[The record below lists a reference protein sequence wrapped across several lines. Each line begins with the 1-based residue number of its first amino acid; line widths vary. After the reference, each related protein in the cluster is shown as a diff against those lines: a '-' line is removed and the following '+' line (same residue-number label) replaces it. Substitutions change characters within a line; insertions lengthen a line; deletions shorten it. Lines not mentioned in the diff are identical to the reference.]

1 MLVRI
6 YISQILHS
14 RNFGIQCFRNFSNLF
29 YHFTNLFNH
38 FLFCFSFIQA
48 LITDTTQSADIQTSL
63 DTNQSLLVK
72 SPFRRA
78 DGTSFPCLLALHPVF
93 SLLPHMGSGVGNSIE
108 LDKFDRYVRVT
119 ESMTGD
125 SSAGKGNDFEYEYQV
140 WLFCDTSKSEEVH
153 YVEIAEMARL
163 LRILPQSVL
172 NEMLPCALS
181 EIARL
186 EGICNRSMLSRS
198 FLNECE
204 EGIDITR
211 SMETYKNNHLES
223 IRSKTSHPI
232 SSDLI

>member
-1 MLVRI
+1 MI
-6 YISQILHS
+6 NDS
-14 RNFGIQCFRNFSNLF
+14 
-29 YHFTNLFNH
+29 
-38 FLFCFSFIQA
+38 
-48 LITDTTQSADIQTSL
+48 TQSADIQTAL

-93 SLLPHMGSGVGNSIE
+93 SLLPHIGSGVGNSIE

-125 SSAGKGNDFEYEYQV
+125 SSAGKGIDFEYEYQV

-153 YVEIAEMARL
+153 SVEIAEMARL

-211 SMETYKNNHLES
+211 SMETNKNNHLES
-223 IRSKTSHPI
+223 IRSKTSLPIPSHPI
-232 SSDLI
+232 SSHLTCSTVLFFLMMACVFPAY